1 MHLKGDQKMYM
12 QNAQKKK
19 VNKFESAIRSFER
32 YKTWNEK
39 LLKSGEITEK
49 QFHERLEKRA
59 EMLNL

>member
-1 MHLKGDQKMYM
+1 MYM